1 MSDSKTATGDLPHNG
16 ESPVDPMKVELV
28 GFEPTS
34 AQGNHVLSTRLSQPL
49 VFERRQDLGHQ
60 SSPYPLKF
68 TYDTGLPPAIPDL
81 PAPLDLRIR
90 DNILGAVSR
99 RTIL

>member
-1 MSDSKTATGDLPHNG
+1 MILKTATGDLPHNG

-49 VFERRQDLGHQ
+49 V
-60 SSPYPLKF
+60 SSDDKTWATNHRL
-68 TYDTGLPPAIPDL
+68 IP
-81 PAPLDLRIR
+81 
-90 DNILGAVSR
+90 
-99 RTIL
+99 